1 MNKSIVFILS
11 VLVVIVG
18 IGMIA
23 IWFAP
28 VSADVSSHVIQEK
41 PPIKSRR
48 L

>member
-1 MNKSIVFILS
+1 MKKSIAFLLS

-28 VSADVSSHVIQEK
+28 ASADVSYHGIQEK